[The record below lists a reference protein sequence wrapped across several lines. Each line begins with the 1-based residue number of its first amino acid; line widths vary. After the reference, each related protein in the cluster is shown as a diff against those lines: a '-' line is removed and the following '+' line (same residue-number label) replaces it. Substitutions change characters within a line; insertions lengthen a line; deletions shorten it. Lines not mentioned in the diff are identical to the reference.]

1 MNNNKRISYKN
12 TLIYTIVTAIVSLLI
27 LALLFIPSMFDYIY
41 FIAVI
46 ELGIFIIIGVCI
58 YKIINYEKNLNKLR
72 DQNSYYIP
80 FSECADYFVKKIDSK
95 GNTYCSN
102 EYSVKDQFG
111 NVKMMKIYPNTETL
125 PTTHVN
131 TINTLNDINC
141 KAGSEGCSMPHK
153 YEKYSLTQIP
163 DSKLLKTNQQKC
175 SVLFVEPVDPALTAY
190 KEYSKIPW
198 TYVKGRCETFY

>member
-41 FIAVI
+41 FIAII

-58 YKIINYEKNLNKLR
+58 YKIINYDKNLNKLR

-80 FSECADYFVKKIDSK
+80 FSECADYFVKKTDSK

-102 EYSVKDQFG
+102 EYNVKDQFG
-111 NVKMMKIYPNTETL
+111 NVKLMKIYPSGVLL
-125 PTTHVN
+125 PPTHKN
-131 TINTLNDINC
+131 TIINDINC
-141 KAGSEGCSMPHK
+141 KAGDTECTINDK
-153 YEKYSLTQIP
+153 YEKYSLNQIP

-175 SVLFVEPVDPALTAY
+175 SVLFVEPTDPALIPAY
-190 KEYSKIPW
+190 SGYTQIPW
-198 TYVKGRCETFY
+198 THVKGRCETFY

>member
-58 YKIINYEKNLNKLR
+58 YKIINYEKHLNELR

-80 FSECADYFVKKIDSK
+80 FSECADYFVKKTDSK

-111 NVKMMKIYPNTETL
+111 NVKMMKIYPTDTAL
-125 PTTHVN
+125 PTTH
-131 TINTLNDINC
+131 TQTMNDINC
-141 KAGSEGCSMPHK
+141 KAGTTGCTIPHK

-163 DSKLLKTNQQKC
+163 DSKLLKTNQQRC
-175 SVLFVEPVDPALTAY
+175 SVLFVEPTDPALTEY
-190 KEYSKIPW
+190 KEYTKIPW

>member
-1 MNNNKRISYKN
+1 MNDNKKISYKN

-58 YKIINYEKNLNKLR
+58 YKIINFEKNLNKLR
-72 DQNSYYIP
+72 DQDTYYIP
-80 FSECADYFVKKIDSK
+80 FSECADYFVKKNDTK

-102 EYSVKDQFG
+102 EYTVKDQYG
-111 NVKMMKIYPNTETL
+111 NDKIMKIYPNTKSL
-125 PTTHVN
+125 PDKHNNTT
-131 TINTLNDINC
+131 IADITLNTSD
-141 KAGSEGCSMPHK
+141 KHD
-153 YEKYSLTQIP
+153 KYSLNQIP

-175 SVLFVEPVDPALTAY
+175 SVLFVEPTATNLAAFTGY
-190 KEYSKIPW
+190 TEIPW
-198 TYVKGRCETFY
+198 TYLRGRCETFY